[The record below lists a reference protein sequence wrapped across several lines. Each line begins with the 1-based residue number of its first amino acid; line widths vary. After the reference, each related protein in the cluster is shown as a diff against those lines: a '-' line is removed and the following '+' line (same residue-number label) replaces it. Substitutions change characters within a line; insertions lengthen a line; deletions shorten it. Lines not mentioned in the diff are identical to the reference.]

1 MNRIMAS
8 YVGAGRPPWRQGST
22 AGASAGQLRAQEF
35 RRGTYPEHPTGA
47 TQRDPTP
54 SNDI

>member
-1 MNRIMAS
+1 MAS